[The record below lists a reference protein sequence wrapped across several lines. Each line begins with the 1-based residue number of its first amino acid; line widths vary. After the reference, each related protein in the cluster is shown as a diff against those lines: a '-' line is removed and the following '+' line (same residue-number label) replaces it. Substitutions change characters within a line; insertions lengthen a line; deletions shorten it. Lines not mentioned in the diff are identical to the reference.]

1 MKHTGTLL
9 GNPLWDIFAFM
20 IGLGLAWALDWQ
32 TRDLVWGLWLSSLVI
47 GYASIVVGILGGIN
61 RTVIDNHPVGW
72 LIGLG
77 GGAFLLAFFT
87 VHFGG
92 FHLGHSV
99 FLNMFFPIGREAAG
113 GLGLSLDGY
122 FAVFADYWPWL
133 IAAALAERGALVK
146 AWRGSMKDEPGR
158 DKPHLMAR
166 PAFNPMSAYVNVI
179 RMHILIFFF
188 AGTSM
193 AGIENFW
200 IYAVVYA
207 VYFFPWS
214 FVKSW
219 FKERNAVAEEGGQG

>member
-1 MKHTGTLL
+1 MSSTRTIL
-9 GNPLWDIFAFM
+9 GNPVWDLCGFA

-47 GYASIVVGILGGIN
+47 GYASIVIGILGGIN
-61 RTVIDNHPVGW
+61 RTVVDHHPMGW

-77 GGAFLLAFFT
+77 GGLFLLAFFT

-92 FHLGHSV
+92 FHFGHSV
-99 FLNMFFPIGREAAG
+99 FLNSFFPISAEAKG
-113 GLGLSLDGY
+113 SFGPGLDGY
-122 FAVFADYWPWL
+122 MQVFASYWPWL
-133 IAAALAERGALVK
+133 IAAAVAERGVLAK
-146 AWRGSMKDEPGR
+146 AWHGSMKNEPGR
-158 DKPHLMAR
+158 DRPHPMTR

-188 AGTSM
+188 AGTAA
-193 AGIENFW
+193 AGVENFA

-214 FVKSW
+214 FAKGW
-219 FKERNAVAEEGGQG
+219 FKKRNAVAEEGGQG